1 MYIREMSNMLT
12 NGLSPAQRR
21 FVEDMVALQV
31 PCGMQP
37 GPASI
42 YAYLL
47 LCEEPVSLDTIAA
60 TLGMAKSSCSVAA
73 RSLEQFGLA
82 RRHTEPGSKRL
93 RYGASDSYSGCLMA
107 QARLLDD
114 IGRLA
119 EGKAREVASA
129 SPLRRLRYLASF
141 YRKMASTITGRVHEL
156 SDEFM
161 RHGPDED
168 LR

>member
-1 MYIREMSNMLT
+1 MTISD
-12 NGLSPAQRR
+12 LSAEQRR
-21 FVEDMVALQV
+21 FMEDMAALQV

-37 GPASI
+37 AVATL

-47 LCEEPVSLDTIAA
+47 LCEQPVSLDQIAA
-60 TLGMAKSSCSVAA
+60 TLGMAKSSVSIAA

-82 RRHTEPGSKRL
+82 RRHTEPGTKRI
-93 RYGASDSYSGCLMA
+93 RYGASDSYAGLLMH

-119 EGKAREVASA
+119 DARAGDVASGD
-129 SPLRRLRYLASF
+129 SLRRLRYLAAF
-141 YRKMASTITGRVHEL
+141 YRKMAKTITGRIDEL
-156 SDEFM
+156 TDEFL
-161 RHGPDED
+161 RYGPDEE